1 MVTAQRRGGLR
12 NDVEYARTTYCSTE
26 IQGLFGMRGPAMC
39 DAITVQSS
47 RTSVSYET
55 HSTERL
61 LQRGGRQWI
70 VREVNARGVPG
81 ARRDTCLI
89 CESAEVIRRIWD
101 FPSDWRVVD
110 DEALWKLCDGSAR

>member
-1 MVTAQRRGGLR
+1 
-12 NDVEYARTTYCSTE
+12 
-26 IQGLFGMRGPAMC
+26 MC
-39 DAITVQSS
+39 ETITLQPVAP
-47 RTSVSYET
+47 SVSYET
-55 HSTERL
+55 HSSERL
-61 LQRGGRQWI
+61 LQRGGRQWT

-110 DEALWKLCDGSAR
+110 DEALWKLCEGSAR

>member
-1 MVTAQRRGGLR
+1 MVTALGVVYRTAR
-12 NDVEYARTTYCSTE
+12 NRSKQPTGSLE
-26 IQGLFGMRGPAMC
+26 IPGVFGVYGPVMC
-39 DAITVQSS
+39 ETIALQPVAP
-47 RTSVSYET
+47 SVSYET
-55 HSTERL
+55 HSSERL
-61 LQRGGRQWI
+61 LQRGGRQWT